1 MSRMSEKGSD
11 QLLRDSILSFVDNLA
26 IWRRAS
32 QRAPHKPLLLLLYLG
47 KVQHNHDTIFF
58 SECVDELESLL
69 REFGPP
75 RKTYHPEYPFWFM
88 QNDGLWEVTSDFP
101 MTPRSGNTNPPKRE
115 LLAASARGRIPN
127 EYTVIL
133 RRDATLFRDVTN
145 RLLSAHFPVSI
156 HEDVLA
162 AVGISFDEGRR
173 IRAARSP
180 QFRSEVLRAYEYRC
194 AVCGLDLRIRNT
206 TIGLE
211 AAHIKWHQAG
221 GPDDVTN
228 GLSLCVLHH
237 KLLDLGTF
245 MVDDALRL
253 LVSQHVNGTGQLRET
268 LMRHHGKILITP
280 DHPNH
285 RPAQKYLAWH
295 RAQVFQGDPR
305 ALRDDR

>member
-1 MSRMSEKGSD
+1 MSKTSAEGSD
-11 QLLRDSILSFVDNLA
+11 QLLRASLLRFIDNLA
-26 IWRRAS
+26 VWKRAS

-47 KVQHNHDTIFF
+47 KVQRGQDVIFF
-58 SECVDELESLL
+58 AECADELESLL

-75 RKTYHPEYPFWFM
+75 RKTHHPEYPFWFM
-88 QNDGLWEVTSDFP
+88 RNDGLWEVTSDFP
-101 MTPRSGNTNPPKRE
+101 MTLRKGNANPPKRQ
-115 LLAASARGRIPN
+115 LLASNARGRVPSA
-127 EYTVIL
+127 YTAIL
-133 RRDATLFRDVTN
+133 RRDAILFRDVTS
-145 RLLSAHFPVSI
+145 RLLSAHFPASI
-156 HEDVLA
+156 HEDVLS
-162 AVGISFDEGRR
+162 AVGISFDRGPQT
-173 IRAARSP
+173 RAARSP
-180 QFRSEVLRAYEYRC
+180 NFRPEVLRAYEYRC

-221 GPDDVTN
+221 GPDDVKN

-253 LVSQHVNGTGQLRET
+253 IVSQHVNGTGQLRET
-268 LMRHHGKILITP
+268 LMRHHGKILTTP

-285 RPAQKYLAWH
+285 MPAQEYLAWH

-305 ALRDDR
+305 ALEDDR